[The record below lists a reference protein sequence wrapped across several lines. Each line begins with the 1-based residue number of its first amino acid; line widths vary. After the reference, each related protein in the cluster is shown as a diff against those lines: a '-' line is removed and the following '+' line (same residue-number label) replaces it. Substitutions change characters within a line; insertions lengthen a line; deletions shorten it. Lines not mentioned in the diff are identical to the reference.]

1 MRCSRTLTIFTTVIL
16 GGHILMSCGGKTSP
30 TSSGVVGGPNEPTS
44 EIELSG
50 TMSDEAPVD
59 FVQSSNSVSVGQVN
73 LTDATSYVVKAYSL
87 EPSGSK
93 KEIFKGSFAE
103 PKFSFKSTVARQY
116 MLIEIT
122 RLPDGGQ
129 YGAVLP
135 PPTSNKQA
143 SLVVDGATTIA
154 SKMAALIASKAESG
168 DQGAQQALTSGSVS
182 VADLLMVAQSV
193 RTTVIE
199 QKAQNKGSAIDLKNL
214 TANLI
219 SKSNELIAKLTAEG
233 QFSAAVA
240 EKLSQA
246 SYQTIFGDDAKVAS
260 AGILAYRV
268 NPDLGSSEAA
278 KTTIAYA
285 AIKASSSDTIKAVDE
300 AFRTES
306 TAYRTAPS
314 VAAAVA
320 AKTGVV
326 SDFKK
331 VFSSCM
337 ASPSNCAQN
346 GYTPPRPPESV
357 LEQIKAP
364 GAPTSVTGIAGDG
377 QVSLTWN
384 APASDGGTSIT
395 DYIIQYS
402 SDKGSSWSAF
412 PVSKSISLSIAVTG
426 LSSCKGY
433 VFRIA
438 AKNSVGTGSYS
449 TQSSPVVLKNTCGL
463 FEGVST
469 SYSVQPNFVQGWA
482 LNFQDASRPAQVE
495 LRIDN
500 TVVGT
505 MNTGRSRMDVVTYF
519 QNTFNIPVNAN
530 SGYSFQIP
538 DSYLDSRPHTVSV
551 FAVSSQGVKTE
562 LGQSPRTFTFFRLRE
577 ILAQPVVDTLTTNL
591 LTKPWWNP
599 GRPNVPFGYAFIPDY
614 PGQVP
619 PDKTFY
625 VTINNPT
632 SEFKPPATRAQEAF
646 FSNDLFSTTGFSS
659 VNPLKSQFSL
669 SQVDFNNFSLNGVQ
683 VEKNRIGFWSSTRS
697 FLPSCSPDL
706 AGNCTQKGQFV
717 MAASYNF
724 GLFENSWSR
733 PKPWQTGV
741 SEGVIVSVDLKV
753 PKALATNDIN
763 QDGSWKSA
771 AFVNA
776 NFLLRDIKT
785 DKKFWYSQ
793 SIFDCRGAV
802 PNFLLDLVMQD
813 ECPNGLC
820 LGIPVILSSI
830 ARQRTDTRRFS
841 RTLSESTLYPIGT
854 WNDSYRSFSYEIN
867 ASHLNQALTEIR
879 LRDSSWSNTVAK
891 DIEIEHFNFSPEL
904 SRGTSDNAEIGMSFQ
919 NLRVHEVLSACQPG
933 QISAPLT
940 CNTMVLINHQWV
952 WKLGTQTR
960 TCSSNGRWEP
970 PTNCQ

>member
-1 MRCSRTLTIFTTVIL
+1 MRVTALGLLLAMSVFNGCTNSSGGGAGSSTGTTRTTEQTPKSPPVEPTAVTGTLGNSQVSLAWNAPSRDGGNAITDYIIQQSSDNGMSWTTFSDGTSTSTTTTVTGL
-16 GGHILMSCGGKTSP
+16 T
-30 TSSGVVGGPNEPTS
+30 N
-44 EIELSG
+44 G
-50 TMSDEAPVD
+50 TEY
-59 FVQSSNSVSVGQVN
+59 
-73 LTDATSYVVKAYSL
+73 L
-87 EPSGSK
+87 
-93 KEIFKGSFAE
+93 
-103 PKFSFKSTVARQY
+103 
-116 MLIEIT
+116 
-122 RLPDGGQ
+122 
-129 YGAVLP
+129 
-135 PPTSNKQA
+135 
-143 SLVVDGATTIA
+143 
-154 SKMAALIASKAESG
+154 
-168 DQGAQQALTSGSVS
+168 
-182 VADLLMVAQSV
+182 
-193 RTTVIE
+193 
-199 QKAQNKGSAIDLKNL
+199 
-214 TANLI
+214 
-219 SKSNELIAKLTAEG
+219 
-233 QFSAAVA
+233 
-240 EKLSQA
+240 
-246 SYQTIFGDDAKVAS
+246 
-260 AGILAYRV
+260 
-268 NPDLGSSEAA
+268 
-278 KTTIAYA
+278 
-285 AIKASSSDTIKAVDE
+285 
-300 AFRTES
+300 FR
-306 TAYRTAPS
+306 
-314 VAAAVA
+314 VA
-320 AKTGVV
+320 AKNSLGTG
-326 SDFKK
+326 SY
-331 VFSSCM
+331 SANS
-337 ASPSNCAQN
+337 ASL
-346 GYTPPRPPESV
+346 TPRTV
-357 LEQIKAP
+357 P
-364 GAPTSVTGIAGDG
+364 GAPSLNGSAGLSKVNLSWGTPANNGSPVTDYLVEYGTGGTWTIFNDGESASIGTTVTGLINGTQYTFRVRAVNAAGTSNYSSTVYFTPQIEAPG
-377 QVSLTWN
+377 VPTNIEVTAGYTEVSIVWR

-402 SDKGSSWSAF
+402 SDKGSSWSTF
-412 PVSKSISLSIAVTG
+412 PDSKSTSLSIAVTG

-433 VFRIA
+433 VFRVA

-449 TQSSPVVLKNTCGL
+449 TQSSPVALTSTCGL

-469 SYSVQPNFVQGWA
+469 SYSVQPNLVQGWA

-577 ILAQPVVDTLTTNL
+577 ILAQPEVDTLTTNL
-591 LTKPWWNP
+591 LAKPWWNP

-625 VTINNPT
+625 VTINNPS
-632 SEFKPPATRAQEAF
+632 SEFNPPATRAQEAF

-724 GLFENSWSR
+724 GHFENSWSR

-820 LGIPVILSSI
+820 LGIPIILSSI

-841 RTLSESTLYPIGT
+841 RTLSESTLYPTGT

-879 LRDSSWSNTVAK
+879 LHDSSWRNTVAK